1 MKILRAEHLGMCFGV
16 RDAIA
21 LALQEA
27 ANQPLTILGDL
38 VHNEA
43 VLARLRAK
51 GIQFQNN
58 AGLVATSRVMITAH
72 GASDRKLAE
81 TRQRGLQ
88 VIEATCPL
96 VHLAHRSLKALVNEG
111 FHPVIIGQRD
121 HVEVRGMTEDLNEF
135 EVVLTE
141 NEVAQLQARPR
152 FGVMAQTTQP
162 IEKVRRLAQVL
173 RERFPQSEVRFVDT
187 VCQPTKQRQHAAVEL
202 AKQCDVVVVIGGAH
216 SNNTHELVKTCSQFC
231 AHVHHVQTAADLLPN
246 WFSAADTVG
255 ITAGTS
261 TPDFIIT
268 GVEQRLHQFDAT
280 HSSTIKAK
288 DLLNCAKWIEH
299 FKRNKHNRPEPDWT
313 APIHIPPG
321 VLAPVLRSVEQFRL
335 GDGGGPASLIAF
347 NREKFRSRTDEL
359 RQIVD
364 LWFAEEAEHARL
376 LGCAVR
382 RFGGRIITSHWSFT
396 AFCLC
401 RRVLGVRF
409 ELQVLTLTEL
419 VSTGYYR
426 MLRNHSPDEP
436 LAAMCE
442 LILRDEA
449 GHVAFQ
455 RDRLAS
461 DGYPR
466 PGLRGWLWRV
476 QFLICGYAAGTVLW
490 ISHAPCLKAIGGTR
504 SEFYSEITRQMTR
517 FIRSLRTQAKPAKVP
532 ARWAKP
538 HSVQFQ
544 LAK

>member
-1 MKILRAEHLGMCFGV
+1 VE
-16 RDAIA
+16 
-21 LALQEA
+21 
-27 ANQPLTILGDL
+27 
-38 VHNEA
+38 
-43 VLARLRAK
+43 
-51 GIQFQNN
+51 
-58 AGLVATSRVMITAH
+58 
-72 GASDRKLAE
+72 
-81 TRQRGLQ
+81 
-88 VIEATCPL
+88 
-96 VHLAHRSLKALVNEG
+96 EG
-111 FHPVIIGQRD
+111 FYPVIIGKRD
-121 HVEVRGMTEDLNEF
+121 HVEVRGMTEDLDEF
-135 EVVLTE
+135 AVVLTE
-141 NEVAQLQARPR
+141 AEIVNLQERPR

-173 RERFPQSEVRFVDT
+173 RERFPGSEVRFVDT
-187 VCQPTKQRQHAAVEL
+187 VCQPTKQRQNAAVEL

-231 AHVHHVQTAADLLPN
+231 ARVHHVQTAAELLPN
-246 WFSAADTVG
+246 WFSADDCVG

-261 TPDFIIT
+261 TPDSIIT
-268 GVEQRLHQFDAT
+268 GVEQRLGKFDAA
-280 HSSTIKAK
+280 HASSNQTK
-288 DLLNCAKWIEH
+288 DIMNYAKWIER
-299 FKRNKHNRPEPDWT
+299 FKRNKQNRPEPDWA
-313 APIHIPPG
+313 APVNIRPE
-321 VLAPVLRSVEQFRL
+321 VLAPLLRSVEQFRL

-347 NREKFRSRTDEL
+347 NREKFRSRSDEM

-364 LWFAEEAEHARL
+364 LWFAEEAEHSRL

-396 AFCLC
+396 AFCFC

-426 MLRNHSPDEP
+426 MLRNHSPDGP

-461 DGYPR
+461 DGCPER
-466 PGLRGWLWRV
+466 GLRGWLWQI
-476 QFLICGYAAGTVLW
+476 QFLLCGYAAGTVLW

-504 SEFYSEITRQMTR
+504 SEFYSEITRQITR
-517 FIRSLRTQAKPAKVP
+517 FIRSLGKQVKPERVP
-532 ARWAKP
+532 AQWAKT
-538 HSVQFQ
+538 HAVQLQ